1 MARLVTDYLEAT
13 AKKYP
18 DKPAFVDEHSVL
30 TFCELRDSARR
41 IATSLIKEGL
51 FKKPIAVALGQSV
64 QAVVAFLGAAYAG
77 CFYTPLDTDMPE
89 SRVRKIM
96 ETLEPGAVITNAA
109 YSEKMASAF
118 NDQKHIRIYD
128 DIVQQKPD
136 EEVVDNIQK
145 RLIDTDVLYVLF
157 TAGST
162 GTPKGVIIGHHSV
175 IDYIDWVEETF
186 HINSD
191 SVLGNQ
197 APFYFDNSVLDI
209 YSTLKNGATTYIIP
223 RKCFAFPIRLLE
235 YVRDKKINTVF
246 WVPSVLTQIAN
257 YDLLDECD
265 IDCLHTV
272 LFAGEVM
279 PTRQFN
285 MWRKRLPNAL
295 FANLY
300 GPTEIT
306 VDCTC
311 YVVNRALSDA
321 EPVPIGIPC
330 RNSDILVLNEIDELV
345 HSDEKGELCVRGTS
359 LAYGY
364 YKNPE
369 KTAEVFVQ
377 NPLNPYYPEIIYRTG
392 DIVHYNERGEL
403 IYDGRKDFQI
413 KHLGHRIELGE
424 IETAAA
430 SLLPVKMACCLFDA
444 AKDQII
450 LCYVGDIAAKE
461 LREKLMSL
469 VPEYMVPKRY
479 EQLDLMPLNLNG
491 KMDRVK
497 LKEML
502 VRS

>member
-1 MARLVTDYLEAT
+1 MARLVTDYLEIT
-13 AKKYP
+13 AQKYP
-18 DKPAFVDEHSVL
+18 DKPAFIDEHATL
-30 TFCELRDSARR
+30 TFRELQSCAKR
-41 IATSLIKEGL
+41 IATRLIDAGL
-51 FKKPIAVALGQSV
+51 YKQPVAVALGQTV

-77 CFYTPLDTDMPE
+77 CFYTPIDTDMPE
-89 SRVRKIM
+89 SRVRKIL
-96 ETLEPGAVITNAA
+96 ETLEPGAVITNGT
-109 YSEKMASAF
+109 YFGKMEDVFKSQENVWLYDELLQITPDAETVAS
-118 NDQKHIRIYD
+118 
-128 DIVQQKPD
+128 VQG
-136 EEVVDNIQK
+136 

-157 TAGST
+157 TSGST
-162 GTPKGVIIGHHSV
+162 GTPKGVIIGHRSV

-186 HINSD
+186 HICTE

-209 YSTLKNGATTYIIP
+209 YSTLKNGATTYIVP

-235 YVRDKKINTVF
+235 FVRDKKINTVF

-257 YDLLDECD
+257 YELLDECE

-279 PTRQFN
+279 PTRQLN
-285 MWRKRLPNAL
+285 MWRKRLPKAL

-306 VDCTC
+306 VDCT
-311 YVVNRALSDA
+311 YYIANRALEDT

-330 RNSDILVLNEIDELV
+330 RNSDILVLNEKDELV
-345 HSDEKGELCVRGTS
+345 RRNGEKGELCVRGTS

-369 KTAEVFVQ
+369 KTAAAFVQ
-377 NPLNPYYPEIIYRTG
+377 NPLNPCYPEMIYRTG
-392 DIVHYNERGEL
+392 DIVHYDERNEL

-430 SLLPVKMACCLFDA
+430 SFSSVKMACCLFDME
-444 AKDQII
+444 KDQIL
-450 LCYVGDIAAKE
+450 LCYVGEITAKE
-461 LREKLMSL
+461 LREELMAL

-491 KMDRVK
+491 KIDRVK
-497 LKEML
+497 LKEMF
-502 VRS
+502 VQ

>member
-18 DKPAFVDEHSVL
+18 NKPAFVDEHSVL
-30 TFCELRDSARR
+30 TFCELRDSAKR
-41 IATSLIKEGL
+41 IATSLIKAGL
-51 FKKPIAVALGQSV
+51 FRKPIAVALGQSV
-64 QAVVAFLGAAYAG
+64 QAVAAFLGAAYAG

-89 SRVRKIM
+89 SRIRKIL
-96 ETLEPGAVITNAA
+96 ETLEPGAVITNTA

-118 NDQKHIRIYD
+118 NEQKHIWIYD
-128 DIVQQKPD
+128 DIVQQRPD
-136 EEVVDNIQK
+136 EEVVDSIQK

-157 TAGST
+157 TSGST
-162 GTPKGVIIGHHSV
+162 GTPKGVIIGHRSV

-186 HINSD
+186 HINSN

-279 PTRQFN
+279 PARQLN
-285 MWRKRLPNAL
+285 MWRKRLPNVL

-306 VDCTC
+306 VDCTY

-330 RNSDILVLNEIDELV
+330 RNSDILVLNEKDELV

-377 NPLNPYYPEIIYRTG
+377 NPLNPYYPEKIYCTG

-430 SLLPVKMACCLFDA
+430 SLPPVKMACCLFDA